1 MSGVMMLE
9 YMGWSESANLL
20 QKAMANLFIRQI
32 GTVDI
37 FGNVNG
43 ARCVGTTEFVD
54 LLEDEILKINIK

>member
-1 MSGVMMLE
+1 
-9 YMGWSESANLL
+9 MGWSEAANLL